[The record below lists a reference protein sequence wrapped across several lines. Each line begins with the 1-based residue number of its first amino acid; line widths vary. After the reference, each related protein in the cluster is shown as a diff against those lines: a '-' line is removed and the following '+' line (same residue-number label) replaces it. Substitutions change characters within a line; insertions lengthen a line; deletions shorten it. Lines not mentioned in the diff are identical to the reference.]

1 MSDTVPQSPA
11 PARPPGRAKPR
22 QSDIARAAGVSQ
34 ATVSLVLRGAAT
46 GVVLAPETRRRV
58 LDAAEELGY
67 VPDPI
72 ATRLAAARNG
82 MLGLYTFSTTFPT
95 DVAHSYYPVLVGVEE
110 EAAAQGQDLIL
121 FTGASRAAAT
131 TRDAAAVR
139 RVRAADGCLF
149 FGRHVPED
157 PIRRLSED
165 GFPFAYIGR
174 RDEPGICY
182 VGADYVS
189 ASAEVAARIAAQG
202 HRRVRYLRENDDAP
216 ASTDRER
223 GVAEGARSAGL
234 ETAGLVERTDG
245 GDVDARLARWRAD
258 GVTAVITEETDTGA
272 ALSGLTA
279 AIARAGLS
287 CPGDLSLALLGTS
300 DAVAAQAAP
309 ALAGTISGFRVPLR
323 EMGRDAVR
331 LLLDRIEGAPDAR
344 QHRLLACEAVP
355 GATIGPPPPSR

>member
-1 MSDTVPQSPA
+1 MSDTVPPSPK
-11 PARPPGRAKPR
+11 PPRAAGRAKPR

-58 LDAAEELGY
+58 LRAAEDLGY
-67 VPDPI
+67 VPDPV

-121 FTGASRAAAT
+121 FTGASRAADDSG
-131 TRDAAAVR
+131 DAAAVR

-165 GFPFAYIGR
+165 GFPFVYIGR
-174 RDEPGICY
+174 REEPGISY

-189 ASAEVAARIAAQG
+189 ASAEVAARLAAQG

-223 GVAEGARSAGL
+223 GVVEGARDAGL

-245 GDVDARLARWRAD
+245 GDVDARLARWRGE

-279 AIARAGLS
+279 AVARAGLA
-287 CPGDLSLALLGTS
+287 CPGEVSLALLGT
-300 DAVAAQAAP
+300 ATAAPAGAAP
-309 ALAGTISGFRVPLR
+309 ALGGEISGFDVPMR
-323 EMGRDAVR
+323 EMGRAAVR
-331 LLLDRIEGAPDAR
+331 LLLDLIEGEAAPR
-344 QHRLLACEAVP
+344 RHLLACEPVS
-355 GATIGPPPPSR
+355 GATIGPPAPAN